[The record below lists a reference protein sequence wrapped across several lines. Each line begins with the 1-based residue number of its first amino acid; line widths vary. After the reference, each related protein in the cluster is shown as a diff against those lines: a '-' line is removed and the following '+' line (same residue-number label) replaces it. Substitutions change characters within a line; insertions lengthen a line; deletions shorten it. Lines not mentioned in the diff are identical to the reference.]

1 MLMFFSDTMHNTD
14 YPTVTTVTINE
25 NNVKN
30 APTIA
35 HSGTC
40 NVPSFVGVTDNIPPS
55 VIFEKENEEL
65 VPLNICIDWLT
76 CSFTQKRIYTS
87 NNLKELFNDY
97 AELFKILKI
106 NTSVYEV
113 RKKTFYEFGLL
124 FDEDI
129 YFFVGGPTKA
139 GASYPSVLL
148 DMSGGACRK
157 FDRRYP
163 DNVYEHYFELSKV
176 LLKEPDLNISRFDT
190 PIDDFIGEIFPYSY
204 LKEKIRN
211 CHLVTTARHVL
222 NIEKSRISDG
232 TFLGISS
239 QIGSR
244 ESDEMIEVYDKNL
257 ERKVQGYL
265 TYYDYHYR
273 FEYRTKNGKAMDLF
287 LKLYDVDFDLTKVV
301 PNALLN
307 FLQFKQR
314 TIDGSPTNDKS
325 RHHWDLDKKWINF
338 LQTAEAI
345 KLSNASRHES
355 TISVMSKW
363 YERSVSKTDLLLE
376 IADNDIAKNFK
387 LLAKLD
393 AIERLKS
400 TDLAKLNNYYASKG
414 EPIIDVKNI
423 TEFKEKLAQK
433 LGVRKIG
440 ENLYENE
447 ISGEIIDRKYFQEPI
462 KIKKVDDAYE

>member
-1 MLMFFSDTMHNTD
+1 
-14 YPTVTTVTINE
+14 
-25 NNVKN
+25 
-30 APTIA
+30 
-35 HSGTC
+35 
-40 NVPSFVGVTDNIPPS
+40 
-55 VIFEKENEEL
+55 
-65 VPLNICIDWLT
+65 
-76 CSFTQKRIYTS
+76 
-87 NNLKELFNDY
+87 
-97 AELFKILKI
+97 
-106 NTSVYEV
+106 
-113 RKKTFYEFGLL
+113 
-124 FDEDI
+124 
-129 YFFVGGPTKA
+129 
-139 GASYPSVLL
+139 
-148 DMSGGACRK
+148 
-157 FDRRYP
+157 
-163 DNVYEHYFELSKV
+163 
-176 LLKEPDLNISRFDT
+176 
-190 PIDDFIGEIFPYSY
+190 
-204 LKEKIRN
+204 
-211 CHLVTTARHVL
+211 
-222 NIEKSRISDG
+222 
-232 TFLGISS
+232 
-239 QIGSR
+239 
-244 ESDEMIEVYDKNL
+244 
-257 ERKVQGYL
+257 
-265 TYYDYHYR
+265 
-273 FEYRTKNGKAMDLF
+273 MDLF

-338 LQTAEAI
+338 LQTAESI

-400 TDLAKLNNYYASKG
+400 TDLAKLNNYYVSKG